1 MWLCFTLGVFALIS
15 LLMTYFVMTELDP
28 YSGEID
34 LAQIIRIG
42 IVNIGVYLVYLLIV
56 IFKAIKYTPSKA

>member
-1 MWLCFTLGVFALIS
+1 
-15 LLMTYFVMTELDP
+15 MTYFVMTELDP